1 MKTPE
6 QKIRPHAQH
15 YSAPQLKKNNN
26 TIKLQCA
33 SLCAPFHNS
42 NKKPHPYKT
51 KAATKDFTS
60 IKLLCNHD

>member
-6 QKIRPHAQH
+6 QKVRPQTQY
-15 YSAPQLKKNNN
+15 YSSPQLKKNKN
-26 TIKLQCA
+26 TIQLQCA
-33 SLCAPFHNS
+33 SFYTPFHNS
-42 NKKPHPYKT
+42 NKKTHPYKT